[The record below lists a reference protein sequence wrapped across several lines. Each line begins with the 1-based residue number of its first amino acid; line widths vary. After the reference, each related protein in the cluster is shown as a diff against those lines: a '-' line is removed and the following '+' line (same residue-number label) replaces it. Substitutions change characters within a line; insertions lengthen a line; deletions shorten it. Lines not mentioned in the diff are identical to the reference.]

1 MCIRKRR
8 PDVSFLHHFIE
19 TFLPEDIRTLHL
31 FCDSCGGQNKNY
43 TVFRYLHW
51 LIHGQQR
58 FEQIHMTFPVRGH
71 SYLECDKNMG
81 LINQK
86 SRVEIPNEWN
96 EVIRAARRKPS
107 PFHVVEVQQDFI
119 YNWTSYFK
127 NPFKKKCPFQTRP
140 VTEIKFCQEHP
151 RTVNIRTT
159 YNGQW
164 ESYDVID
171 KAFIK
176 GGLEIF
182 HKENPHLLYDNKIP
196 VPRAKFEDLQVL
208 KRFCSESA
216 QEFYNALPYCSTVPD
231 HEDDE
236 VSPVISGVKV

>member
-1 MCIRKRR
+1 
-8 PDVSFLHHFIE
+8 
-19 TFLPEDIRTLHL
+19 
-31 FCDSCGGQNKNY
+31 
-43 TVFRYLHW
+43 
-51 LIHGQQR
+51 
-58 FEQIHMTFPVRGH
+58 MTFPVRGH

-96 EVIRAARRKPS
+96 EVIRAARRKRS

-127 NPFKKKCPFQTRP
+127 TPFKKKCPFQTRP

-151 RTVNIRTT
+151 RTVNIRKT

-196 VPRAKFEDLQVL
+196 VPWAKFEDLLVL
-208 KRFCSESA
+208 KRFSSESA